1 MSPLALV
8 LVIILV
14 VVLLG
19 GVGGPYLGAPWQP
32 GYGYGHSVNG
42 LVVVVLIVVIILWAM
57 GRM

>member
-8 LVIILV
+8 LVIVLV
-14 VVLLG
+14 VILLG

-32 GYGYGHSVNG
+32 GYGWGNSANG
-42 LVVVVLIVVIILWAM
+42 VIVLVLIVVIILWAM

>member
-8 LVIILV
+8 LVIILILI
-14 VVLLG
+14 LLG

-32 GYGYGHSVNG
+32 GYGWGHSLNG
-42 LVVVVLIVVIILWAM
+42 VVVLVLIVILIFWVM